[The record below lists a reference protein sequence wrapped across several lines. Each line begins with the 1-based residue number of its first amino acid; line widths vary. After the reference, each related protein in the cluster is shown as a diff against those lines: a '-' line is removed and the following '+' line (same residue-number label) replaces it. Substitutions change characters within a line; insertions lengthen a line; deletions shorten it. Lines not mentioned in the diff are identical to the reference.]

1 MLITEAAGCH
11 DRERHAPQHET
22 DLTDDR
28 AHNDQRKAVPAAD
41 RQRQDNRYSHATP
54 TMDCNPIAPFGAK
67 TAVLATIAG
76 GIVMRGFSGPRVSD
90 VSSSATI

>member
-1 MLITEAAGCH
+1 MIVSATLPSMKPISPTTG
-11 DRERHAPQHET
+11 
-22 DLTDDR
+22 
-28 AHNDQRKAVPAAD
+28 AHNDQCKAVPAAD

-76 GIVMRGFSGPRVSD
+76 GIVMRGFFRSPG
-90 VSSSATI
+90 